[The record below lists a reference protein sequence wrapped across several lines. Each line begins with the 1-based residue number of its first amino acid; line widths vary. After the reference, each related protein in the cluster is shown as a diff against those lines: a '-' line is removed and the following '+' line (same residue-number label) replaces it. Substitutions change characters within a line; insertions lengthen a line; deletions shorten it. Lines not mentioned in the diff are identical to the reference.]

1 MEHGAPLIPRAPAVW
16 TGGAAIEGA
25 LRLGRVA
32 EHSRTGGRRA
42 AGDQGVCA
50 GAEQV
55 TRAARRKESLGR
67 IGRRHGPAS
76 VFAEAMANTLQHA
89 DSGGKGAHHWW
100 AAVCCDEHGR
110 PACFAAVD
118 AGVGS

>member
-1 MEHGAPLIPRAPAVW
+1 MKAHSDWGGSRSIP
-16 TGGAAIEGA
+16 E
-25 LRLGRVA
+25 
-32 EHSRTGGRRA
+32 RA
-42 AGDQGVCA
+42 AGVLRGIRECPP
-50 GAEQV
+50 ELSMWQV

-67 IGRRHGPAS
+67 TGRRHGPAN
-76 VFAEAMANTLQHA
+76 VFAQAMANTLQHA

-110 PACFAAVD
+110 TACFAAVG